1 MAAERG
7 WQREFDDPI
16 PLPSSGQMKT
26 LEDAARFIQKLP
38 KAEQQRAHWQLAVE
52 TLINCAE
59 GRDLLFHAR
68 VAVLR
73 ALHHDEPDPAAT
85 PRRKQTKR
93 YKVVR

>member
-1 MAAERG
+1 VG
-7 WQREFDDPI
+7 DII
-16 PLPSSGQMKT
+16 PEWWATSSGIST
-26 LEDAARFIQKLP
+26 

-52 TLINCAE
+52 ILINCAE

-85 PRRKQTKR
+85 PRRKQTKAF
-93 YKVVR
+93 KVVR